1 MELLNSASL
10 ESDDQLKVDK
20 IIQIQELIIHREPAL
35 LDNFL
40 DEVVAF
46 QNDRSV
52 DVRKCTVAFIE
63 EAW

>member
-1 MELLNSASL
+1 
-10 ESDDQLKVDK
+10 
-20 IIQIQELIIHREPAL
+20 LIIRKDPAL

-40 DEVVAF
+40 DEVIAF

-52 DVRKCTVAFIE
+52 EVKKCIIGFME